1 MSEREM
7 MYQLLDTVPD
17 NKIGY
22 VIGFIQGLM
31 IGEYDEPNAE
41 TIAAMKELE
50 DGGGECFD
58 TLDDLWKSL
67 EE

>member
-31 IGEYDEPNAE
+31 IGEHDEPNAE